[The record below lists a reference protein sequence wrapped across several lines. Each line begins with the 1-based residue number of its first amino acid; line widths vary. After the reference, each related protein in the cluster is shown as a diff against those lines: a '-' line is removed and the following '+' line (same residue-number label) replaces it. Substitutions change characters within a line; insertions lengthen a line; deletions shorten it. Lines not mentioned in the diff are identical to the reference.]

1 LAVGAIASRSHSHDD
16 GGDAAFAARGQ
27 GAVLGQLLP
36 ELRDLFP
43 DLPEP
48 PVLEAESARFR
59 LFEAVSTF
67 LRNAA
72 RSQPLVLV
80 LDDLHAADEPSLL
93 LLRFLARELGES
105 RLLVVGAYRNVDPA
119 PDEPLIAA
127 LTELAREPTT
137 RSVTSP
143 LPDWPRTR

>member
-1 LAVGAIASRSHSHDD
+1 
-16 GGDAAFAARGQ
+16 
-27 GAVLGQLLP
+27 

-59 LFEAVSTF
+59 LFESVSTF

-72 RSQPLVLV
+72 CSQPLVLV

-93 LLRFLARELGES
+93 VLRFLARELGVS
-105 RLLVVGAYRNVDPA
+105 RLLVVGIYRNVDPA

-127 LTELAREPTT
+127 LTELAREPAT
-137 RSVTSP
+137 RSVT
-143 LPDWPRTR
+143 LAGLAE